1 MPFASVI
8 IQKSYVGLY
17 YMPVYTNPEMKKIF
31 PPELLALLKGK
42 SCFQIRISDARLV
55 AHIQSALASGFRQYK
70 KNGWA

>member
-8 IQKSYVGLY
+8 IQKSYIGLY
-17 YMPVYTNPEMKKIF
+17 SMPVYTNPEMKKIF
-31 PPELLALLKGK
+31 PPEHLALLKGK
-42 SCFQIRISDARLV
+42 SCFQIKTSDARRV